1 MASKFVFSNAVKGT
15 KKKRTENCTPD
26 MDDLFNRIFDVDV
39 DNRITFEE
47 IRRHPVFAKH
57 FPSIPE
63 ASKILYRGKFQS
75 KIVKGGNVKKPKEK
89 KFDP

>member
-47 IRRHPVFAKH
+47 IRRHSVFAKH
-57 FPSIPE
+57 FPVINE
-63 ASKILYRGKFQS
+63 ATKTLYKVIKKKQYYKFQEEGKVLS
-75 KIVKGGNVKKPKEK
+75 RKKS
-89 KFDP
+89 